1 MGQNGNSNGGC
12 ILLVRLFLGIG
23 AAGWCFAAGPLVDF
37 NRDVRPILSDNCFT
51 CHGPDDRH
59 RMANLRLDTGEG
71 LFADRGS
78 YRIVAPGDPAKS
90 RLLARIGAA
99 TPAGRMPPPQAATTL
114 TEAQISTV
122 RQWIEQGAKW
132 ERHWAFVAPQR
143 PAMPAVRDEK
153 WVRNP
158 IDRLVLARL
167 EREGLKPSP
176 EAARATLLRR
186 LSFDLTGLPPT
197 SAEVDAFLADKSPG
211 AYEKQVDRLLALP
224 QYGERMA
231 MQWLDLARYADTHG
245 FHIDSA
251 RDMWK
256 WRDWVIDAFNRNL
269 PFDRFGIE
277 QLAGDLIPNAT
288 VEQRLASGFNRNHM
302 INYEGGA
309 IPEEYQV
316 EYVADRVDTTANV
329 FMGLTVGCARC
340 HDHKFDPISQK
351 DYYRFFA
358 FFNTIAEKGLDG
370 KSGNAAPILEM
381 PTAAQASE
389 VAWLQQAVA
398 GHEAA
403 LPEKETQ
410 ALLAAWT
417 LARLATLPEPPR
429 DGLLAEYTFEG
440 SVVGQADPEDNP
452 PANPAGNLAV
462 VGQADPEGTPP
473 ANPAGNLADSS
484 GNHRDGKTL
493 KGATPFGP
501 GRPGQSA
508 AFNGEAQLEFPGFAA
523 ERFAVALWM
532 RSGALG
538 EMTVLEGGPGF
549 DIGVEESHPQPYD
562 RRGSPLYVEF
572 AGTRWHSEAIVYGG
586 QWHHVALNFDGGEPA
601 LLLDGKPTR
610 LLAAGKAERVSAGPL
625 AIGNPHHGK
634 PLKGDIG
641 GLRIYGR
648 VLTPADAEALALDE
662 PVRYILAQD
671 EKKRTKEQNQRLLDY
686 FLTYHAAPELR
697 RVYAELNTLKTRLA
711 ETRKGIVTAQVMA
724 EMARPRD
731 TFILGRGQY
740 SNLGEK
746 VTPGVP
752 AMLPPMPKDAPA
764 NRLGVAQWLFGAQH
778 PLTARV
784 AVNRYWQLHF
794 GTGLVKT
801 TEDFGSQGDA
811 PLQRDVLDWLAT
823 EFQRNWDVKAMQRLI
838 VTSAT
843 YRQSSLVS
851 AGLLEKDPENRL
863 LARGPRFRL
872 PAEMVRDNAL
882 AVSRLIDTRIGGPS
896 VFPYQP
902 PGLWEELSR
911 GETFTAQ
918 EYHESTGPD
927 LYRRS
932 MYTFWKRTVPPAALT
947 TFDAPDREKCASRR
961 LVTNTP
967 LQALVLLNDPTYV
980 EAARA
985 LAGRALLEAGSD
997 AAARAGF
1004 LFREATARRA
1014 TPAELRILVE
1024 LAQREMEHYKKDPA
1038 QAAKLIAVGASHAGN
1053 QPGNRAVVEL
1063 AAWTTVASTILNLD
1077 ETITKE

>member
-1 MGQNGNSNGGC
+1 
-12 ILLVRLFLGIG
+12 LLVRLFLGLG
-23 AAGWCFAAGPLVDF
+23 AAAWAFAAGPLVDF
-37 NRDVRPILSDNCFT
+37 NRDVRPILSDNCFA
-51 CHGPDDRH
+51 CHGPDDKH
-59 RMANLRLDTGEG
+59 RVANLRLDTEEG

-90 RLLARIGAA
+90 RLLARISAA
-99 TPAGRMPPPQAATTL
+99 TPASRMPPPQAGTTL
-114 TEAQISTV
+114 TEAQIATV
-122 RQWIEQGAKW
+122 RKWIEQGAKW
-132 ERHWAFVAPQR
+132 ERHWAFVPPQR
-143 PAMPAVRDEK
+143 PAMPAVRNEK
-153 WVRNP
+153 WARNP

-167 EREGLKPSP
+167 EREALKPSP
-176 EAARATLLRR
+176 EADRATLLRR

-197 SAEVDAFLADKSPG
+197 TGEVDAFLADKSPD

-224 QYGERMA
+224 QFGERMA
-231 MQWLDLARYADTHG
+231 MQWLDLSRYADTHG
-245 FHIDSA
+245 YHIDSG
-251 RDMWK
+251 RSMWK
-256 WRDWVIDAFNRNL
+256 WREWVIDAFNRNM
-269 PFDRFGIE
+269 PFNRFGIE

-288 VEQRLASGFNRNHM
+288 VEQKLASGFNRNHM

-316 EYVADRVDTTANV
+316 EYVADRVDTTSNV

-370 KSGNAAPILEM
+370 RSGNAAPILEM
-381 PTAAQASE
+381 PTAAQASQ
-389 VAWLQQAVA
+389 VAWLQQSIAE
-398 GHEAA
+398 HEAA

-410 ALLAAWT
+410 PLLTAWQKT
-417 LARLATLPEPPR
+417 RLATLPAPPR

-440 SVVGQADPEDNP
+440 SVGQA
-452 PANPAGNLAV
+452 L
-462 VGQADPEGTPP
+462 PP

-484 GNHRDGKTL
+484 GNHRDGKTV
-493 KGATPFGP
+493 KGATPFNP

-508 AFNGEAQLEFPGFAA
+508 SFNGEAQLEFPGFHAD
-523 ERFAVALWM
+523 RFAVAFWM

-549 DIGVEESHPQPYD
+549 DIGVTDSHPQPNEK
-562 RRGSPLYVEF
+562 RGSPLYVEF
-572 AGTRWHSEAIVYGG
+572 AGTRWHSATIVYGA
-586 QWHHVALNFDGGEPA
+586 QWHHVALNFANGQSPE

-610 LLAAGKAERVSAGPL
+610 MIEAGKAERIPAGPMT
-625 AIGNPHHGK
+625 IGDPHHDK
-634 PLKGDIG
+634 PLKGDVG
-641 GLRIYGR
+641 GLRIYNR
-648 VLTPADAEALALDE
+648 ALTPADAESLALHE
-662 PVRYILAQD
+662 PIRYILAQ
-671 EKKRTKEQNQRLLDY
+671 EESKRNKDQNQRLLDY
-686 FLTYHAAPELR
+686 YLTYDAAPELR
-697 RVYAELNTLKTRLA
+697 RVYAELNVLKTRIDRA
-711 ETRKGIVTAQVMA
+711 KKEIVTTQVMA
-724 EMARPRD
+724 EMAKPRD
-731 TFILGRGQY
+731 TFILGRGDY
-740 SNLGEK
+740 RNHGEK

-752 AMLPPMPKDAPA
+752 TMLPPMPKDAPA
-764 NRLGVAQWLFGAQH
+764 NRLGLAQWLFSPQH

-784 AVNRYWQLHF
+784 AVNRYWQLYF

-811 PLQRDVLDWLAT
+811 PVQRDVLDWLAS
-823 EFQRNWDVKAMQRLI
+823 EFQGNWDVKALQRLI

-843 YRQSSLVS
+843 YRQSSQVS
-851 AGLLEKDPENRL
+851 AELLEKDPENRL

-882 AVSRLIDTRIGGPS
+882 AASHLINKSIGGPS

-902 PGLWEELSR
+902 PGIWEELSR

-932 MYTFWKRTVPPAALT
+932 MYTFWKRTVPPAALN
-947 TFDAPDREKCASRR
+947 TFDAPDREKCTSRR
-961 LVTNTP
+961 LITNTP

-980 EAARA
+980 EASRA
-985 LAGRALLEAGSD
+985 LAQRALLEAPAD
-997 AAARAGF
+997 AASRARF

-1014 TPAELRILVE
+1014 TPAELRVLVE
-1024 LAQREMEHYKKDPA
+1024 LAQREIEHYKKDPA
-1038 QAAKLIAVGASHAGN
+1038 AAAKLISIGASRAGN
-1053 QPGNRAVVEL
+1053 VEAVEL
-1063 AAWTTVASTILNLD
+1063 AAWATVASTILNLD

>member
-1 MGQNGNSNGGC
+1 
-12 ILLVRLFLGIG
+12 LLFRLFLGT
-23 AAGWCFAAGPLVDF
+23 ALAVACFAAGPLVDF
-37 NRDVRPILSDNCFT
+37 NRDVRPILSDNCFA
-51 CHGPDDRH
+51 CHGPDDKH
-59 RMANLRLDTGEG
+59 RVANLRLDTEEG

-90 RLLARIGAA
+90 RLLARISAP
-99 TPAGRMPPPQAATTL
+99 TPAIRMPPRQAGTTL
-114 TEAQISTV
+114 TEGQIALIGK
-122 RQWIEQGAKW
+122 WIEQGAKW
-132 ERHWAFVAPQR
+132 ERHWAFVPPQR
-143 PAMPAVRDEK
+143 PAMPAVRNEK
-153 WVRNP
+153 WARTP

-176 EAARATLLRR
+176 EADRATLLRR
-186 LSFDLTGLPPT
+186 VSFDLTGLPPT
-197 SAEVDAFLADKSPG
+197 TAEVDAFLADKSAD

-245 FHIDSA
+245 YHIDSA

-256 WRDWVIDAFNRNL
+256 WRDWVIDAFNRNM

-277 QLAGDLIPNAT
+277 QLAGDLLPNAT
-288 VEQRLASGFNRNHM
+288 VQQRLASGFNRNHM

-316 EYVADRVDTTANV
+316 EYVADRVDTTSNV

-358 FFNTIAEKGLDG
+358 FFNTIPEKGLDG

-389 VAWLQQAVA
+389 VAWLQQSLAE
-398 GHEAA
+398 HEAA
-403 LPEKETQ
+403 LPEKQTQ
-410 ALLAAWT
+410 PLLAAWT
-417 LARLATLPEPPR
+417 KTRLATLPQPPR
-429 DGLLAEYTFEG
+429 DGLLAEYTFE
-440 SVVGQADPEDNP
+440 DK
-452 PANPAGNLAV
+452 
-462 VGQADPEGTPP
+462 
-473 ANPAGNLADSS
+473 LADSS
-484 GNHRDGKTL
+484 GNRHDGKTV
-493 KGATPFGP
+493 KGTTPFVA

-508 AFNGEAQLEFPGFAA
+508 AFNGEAQLEFPGFQAD
-523 ERFAVALWM
+523 RFAVALWM

-549 DIGVEESHPQPYD
+549 DIGVTDSHPQPNEK
-562 RRGSPLYVEF
+562 RGSPLYVEF
-572 AGTRWHSEAIVYGG
+572 AGTRWQSDAIVYGG
-586 QWHHVALNFDGGEPA
+586 QWHHVVLNFELAQPT

-610 LLAAGKAERVSAGPL
+610 MLEAGKAERAPAGPL
-625 AIGNPHHGK
+625 SIGDPHHDK

-641 GLRIYGR
+641 GLRIYDR
-648 VLTPADAEALALDE
+648 TLTTVDAEALALHE
-662 PVRYILAQD
+662 PIRYILAQD
-671 EKKRTKEQNQRLLDY
+671 ETKRNKEQNSRLLDY
-686 FLTYHAAPELR
+686 FLTNDAAPELR
-697 RVYAELNTLKTRLA
+697 RVYAELNGLKSRLA
-711 ETRKGIVTAQVMA
+711 ETKKGIATAQVMA
-724 EMARPRD
+724 EMAKPRD
-731 TFILGRGQY
+731 TFILARGDYRNQT
-740 SNLGEK
+740 EK

-752 AMLPPMPKDAPA
+752 SMLPPMPKDAPA
-764 NRLGVAQWLFGAQH
+764 NRLGLAEWMFSPQH

-811 PLQRDVLDWLAT
+811 PIQRDVLDWLAT
-823 EFQRNWDVKAMQRLI
+823 EFQSNWDVKAMQRLI

-843 YRQSSLVS
+843 YRQSSQVS
-851 AGLLEKDPENRL
+851 VELLEKDPENRL

-902 PGLWEELSR
+902 PGIWEELSR

-932 MYTFWKRTVPPAALT
+932 MYTFWKRTVPPAALN
-947 TFDAPDREKCASRR
+947 TFDAPDREKCTSRR
-961 LVTNTP
+961 LITNTP

-985 LAGRALLEAGSD
+985 LAQRALLESPGD
-997 AAARAGF
+997 AASRARF
-1004 LFREATARRA
+1004 LFRAATARRA
-1014 TPAELRILVE
+1014 TPAELRVLLD
-1024 LAQREMEHYKKDPA
+1024 LAQRELEHYKKDPS
-1038 QAAKLIAVGASHAGN
+1038 QAAKLIAIGASK
-1053 QPGNRAVVEL
+1053 PGNVEAVEL

>member
-1 MGQNGNSNGGC
+1 MGQNGNCNGGSL
-12 ILLVRLFLGIG
+12 LLVRLFLGLG
-23 AAGWCFAAGPLVDF
+23 AATCCLAAGPLVNFD
-37 NRDVRPILSDNCFT
+37 RDVRPILSDNCFA
-51 CHGPDDRH
+51 CHGPDEKR
-59 RMANLRLDTGEG
+59 RMANLRLDTEDG
-71 LFADRGS
+71 LFADRGT
-78 YRIVAPGDPAKS
+78 YRIVTPGDAAKS
-90 RLLARIGAA
+90 RLLARIGATA
-99 TPAGRMPPPQAATTL
+99 PAGRMPPPQSGTTL
-114 TEAQISTV
+114 TAAQIATI
-122 RQWIEQGAKW
+122 RQWVEQGAKW
-132 ERHWAFVAPQR
+132 ERHWAFVPPSR
-143 PAMPAVRDEK
+143 PAMPAVKNEK
-153 WVRNP
+153 WARNP

-176 EAARATLLRR
+176 EADRATLLRR

-197 SAEVDAFLADKSPG
+197 TAEVDAFLADKSAD

-231 MQWLDLARYADTHG
+231 MQWLDLSRYADTHG
-245 FHIDSA
+245 YHIDSE
-251 RDMWK
+251 RSMWK
-256 WRDWVIDAFNRNL
+256 WRDWVIDAFNRNM

-277 QLAGDLIPNAT
+277 QLAGDLLPNAT
-288 VEQRLASGFNRNHM
+288 VDQKLASGFNRNHM

-316 EYVADRVDTTANV
+316 EYVADRVDTTSNV

-358 FFNTIAEKGLDG
+358 FFNTVPEKGLDG
-370 KSGNAAPILEM
+370 RSGNAAPILEM

-389 VAWLQQAVA
+389 VAWLQQSIA

-403 LPEKETQ
+403 LSEKETQ
-410 ALLAAWT
+410 PLLAAWT
-417 LARLATLPEPPR
+417 KTRLATLPAPPR
-429 DGLLAEYTFEG
+429 DGLLAEYTFE
-440 SVVGQADPEDNP
+440 EK
-452 PANPAGNLAV
+452 
-462 VGQADPEGTPP
+462 
-473 ANPAGNLADSS
+473 LADSS
-484 GNHRDGKTL
+484 GNHREGKTIR
-493 KGATPFGP
+493 GNTPFVA

-508 AFNGEAQLEFPGFAA
+508 AFNGEAQLEFPAFSA
-523 ERFAVALWM
+523 ERFAVAFWM

-549 DIGVEESHPQPYD
+549 DIGVEDSHPQPNE

-572 AGTRWHSEAIVYGG
+572 GGTRWHSATIIYGG
-586 QWHHVALNFDGGEPA
+586 QWHQVTLNFENGKPA
-601 LLLDGKPTR
+601 LLLDGKPTPM
-610 LLAAGKAERVSAGPL
+610 LEVGKAERMPAGPVT
-625 AIGNPHHGK
+625 IGDPHRDK

-641 GLRIYGR
+641 GLRIFGR
-648 VLTPADAEALALDE
+648 ALTQTDAETLALHE
-662 PVRYILAQD
+662 PIRYILSQ
-671 EKKRTKEQNQRLLDY
+671 EESKRTKDQNQRLLDY
-686 FLTYHAAPELR
+686 FLTYDAAPELR
-697 RVYAELNTLKTRLA
+697 RAYAELNDLKVKLA
-711 ETRKGIVTAQVMA
+711 QTKKEIVTTQVMA
-724 EMARPRD
+724 EMAKPRD
-731 TFILGRGQY
+731 TFILGRGDYRNQT
-740 SNLGEK
+740 EK

-752 AMLPPMPKDAPA
+752 TMLPPMPRDAPA
-764 NRLGVAQWLFGAQH
+764 DRLGLARWLFSPQH

-794 GTGLVKT
+794 GAGLVKT

-811 PLQRDVLDWLAT
+811 PVQRDVLDWLAT
-823 EFQRNWDVKAMQRLI
+823 EFQSNWDVKALQRLI

-843 YRQSSLVS
+843 YRQSSHTS
-851 AGLLEKDPENRL
+851 GELLEKDPENRL

-882 AVSRLIDTRIGGPS
+882 AASGLLNRTIGGPS

-947 TFDAPDREKCASRR
+947 TFDAPDREKCTSRR
-961 LVTNTP
+961 LITNTP

-985 LAGRALLEAGSD
+985 LAQRAILEAPGD
-997 AAARAGF
+997 ALSRARF

-1014 TPAELRILVE
+1014 TPAELRVLLD
-1024 LAQREMEHYKKDPA
+1024 LAQRELDHYKKDPA
-1038 QAAKLIAVGASHAGN
+1038 QAAKLISIGASKAGN
-1053 QPGNRAVVEL
+1053 VEAAEL
-1063 AAWTTVASTILNLD
+1063 AAWTTVAGTIFNLD

>member
-1 MGQNGNSNGGC
+1 M
-12 ILLVRLFLGIG
+12 LARLFLGITLS
-23 AAGWCFAAGPLVDF
+23 AWAFAAGPLVDF
-37 NRDVRPILSDNCFT
+37 NRDVRPILSDNCFA
-51 CHGPDDRH
+51 CHGPDDKH
-59 RMANLRLDTGEG
+59 RMANLRLDTEEG
-71 LFADRGS
+71 LFADRGA

-90 RLLARIGAA
+90 RLLARISAP
-99 TPAGRMPPPQAATTL
+99 TPATRMPPRQAGTTL
-114 TEAQISTV
+114 TEAQIATIGK
-122 RQWIEQGAKW
+122 WIEQGAKW
-132 ERHWAFVAPQR
+132 ERHWAFVPPVR
-143 PAMPAVRDEK
+143 PAMPAVRNDK
-153 WVRNP
+153 WARTP

-176 EAARATLLRR
+176 EADRATLLRR
-186 LSFDLTGLPPT
+186 LTFDLTGLPPT
-197 SAEVDAFLADKSPG
+197 TAELDAFLADKSAD

-245 FHIDSA
+245 YHIDSQ

-256 WRDWVIDAFNRNL
+256 WRDWVIDAFNRNM

-277 QLAGDLIPNAT
+277 QLAGDLLPNAT
-288 VEQRLASGFNRNHM
+288 VQQKLASGFNRNHM

-316 EYVADRVDTTANV
+316 EYVADRVDTTSNV

-370 KSGNAAPILEM
+370 RSGNAAPILEM

-389 VAWLQQAVA
+389 VAWLQQSIAD
-398 GHEAA
+398 HEAA

-410 ALLAAWT
+410 PLLAAWSKT
-417 LARLATLPEPPR
+417 RLATLPEPPR

-440 SVVGQADPEDNP
+440 
-452 PANPAGNLAV
+452 NL
-462 VGQADPEGTPP
+462 T
-473 ANPAGNLADSS
+473 DSS
-484 GNHRDGKTL
+484 GNHRDGKTV
-493 KGATPFGP
+493 KGTTPFVA

-508 AFNGEAQLEFPGFAA
+508 AFNGEAQIEFPAFQAD
-523 ERFAVALWM
+523 RFAVALWM
-532 RSGALG
+532 RSGALS

-549 DIGVEESHPQPYD
+549 DIGITDSHPQPNEK
-562 RRGSPLYVEF
+562 RGSPLYVDF
-572 AGTRWHSEAIVYGG
+572 RGRRWQSDALIYGA
-586 QWHHVALNFDGGEPA
+586 QWHHVALNFANGAPA

-610 LLAAGKAERVSAGPL
+610 MLDTGKAEPVPAGPL
-625 AIGNPHHGK
+625 TIGDPHRDK
-634 PLKGDIG
+634 PLKGDVG
-641 GLRIYGR
+641 GLRIYTR
-648 VLTPADAEALALDE
+648 ALTPADAEALALHE
-662 PVRYILAQD
+662 PIRYILAQD
-671 EKKRTKEQNQRLLDY
+671 ETKRTKDQNQRLLDY
-686 FLTYHAAPELR
+686 FLTHDAAPELR
-697 RVYAELNTLKTRLA
+697 RVYAELNALKAKLA
-711 ETRKGIVTAQVMA
+711 QTKKEIVTSQVMA
-724 EMARPRD
+724 EMAKPRD
-731 TFILGRGQY
+731 TFILARGDYRNQT
-740 SNLGEK
+740 EK

-752 AMLPPMPKDAPA
+752 SMLPPMPKDAPA
-764 NRLGVAQWLFGAQH
+764 NRLGLAEWLFSPQH

-801 TEDFGSQGDA
+801 TEDFGSQGDE
-811 PLQRDVLDWLAT
+811 PVQRDVLDWLAT
-823 EFQRNWDVKAMQRLI
+823 EFQSNWDVKAMQRLI

-843 YRQSSLVS
+843 YRQSSQVTPE
-851 AGLLEKDPENRL
+851 LLEKDPENRL

-882 AVSRLIDTRIGGPS
+882 AVSRLLDKRIGGPS

-902 PGLWEELSR
+902 PGIWEELSR

-932 MYTFWKRTVPPAALT
+932 MYTFWKRTVPPAALN
-947 TFDAPDREKCASRR
+947 TFDAPDREKCTSRR
-961 LVTNTP
+961 LITNTP

-985 LAGRALLEAGSD
+985 LAQRALLEAGSD
-997 AAARAGF
+997 AAARVRF

-1014 TPAELRILVE
+1014 TPAELRVLLDLE
-1024 LAQREMEHYKKDPA
+1024 QRELDHYKKDPA
-1038 QAAKLIAVGASHAGN
+1038 QAAKLIAVGASK
-1053 QPGNRAVVEL
+1053 PGNVEAVEL